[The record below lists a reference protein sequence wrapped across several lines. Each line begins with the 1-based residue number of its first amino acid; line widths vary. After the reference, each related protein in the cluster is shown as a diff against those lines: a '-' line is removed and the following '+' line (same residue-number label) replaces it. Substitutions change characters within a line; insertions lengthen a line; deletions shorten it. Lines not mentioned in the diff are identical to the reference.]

1 MLSQQINPIV
11 NKVLKL
17 QIKVLQNAPTDAE
30 KLEQLLKANR
40 RQKEEAMDI
49 EDAVT
54 EIEMLM
60 VVLYLAMGKR

>member
-1 MLSQQINPIV
+1 M
-11 NKVLKL
+11 
-17 QIKVLQNAPTDAE
+17 QIKTLENAPRDAE
-30 KLEQLLKANR
+30 ELEQLLKAQQ

>member
-1 MLSQQINPIV
+1 
-11 NKVLKL
+11 
-17 QIKVLQNAPTDAE
+17 
-30 KLEQLLKANR
+30 LKAKR

>member
-1 MLSQQINPIV
+1 MLIQQINPIV

-30 KLEQLLKANR
+30 KLEQLLKAKQ